1 MSDDPIPPP
10 PPEQPAPL
18 SPPASDMSVPPTSMV
33 GGISKDETNFAMFT
47 HLAGL
52 LDLTSIPGGGLIGPL
67 VLWLIK
73 KDTMPFVDDQGK
85 EAVNFH
91 ITVAFALLVS
101 WGLTF
106 VCIGIPLLIAVGLA
120 SIIFSIIGA
129 IAASKGEA
137 YRYPCTLR
145 LLK

>member
-1 MSDDPIPPP
+1 MSDDAAPPP
-10 PPEQPAPL
+10 PPPDPAPASTPAPSPT
-18 SPPASDMSVPPTSMV
+18 SPPASATGTP
-33 GGISKDETNFAMFT
+33 SKEELDFAMFT

-67 VLWLIK
+67 IMWLIK

-91 ITVAFALLVS
+91 ITVAIAMLVS
-101 WGLTF
+101 WALVF
-106 VCIGIPLLIAVGLA
+106 ACIGVVMLVVVGVA
-120 SIIFSIIGA
+120 SIVFSIIGA

-137 YRYPCTLR
+137 YRYPLTLR
-145 LLK
+145 LVK

>member
-10 PPEQPAPL
+10 PPPEPAPTSAPATDIA
-18 SPPASDMSVPPTSMV
+18 SPPAPVV
-33 GGISKDETNFAMFT
+33 GAASKDEQNFAMFT

-91 ITVAFALLVS
+91 ITIAIALLVS
-101 WGLTF
+101 WCLTF
-106 VCIGIPLLIAVGLA
+106 FCIGIPMLIAVGIA
-120 SIIFSIIGA
+120 SIVFSIIGA
-129 IAASKGEA
+129 IAASKGEV
-137 YRYPCTLR
+137 YRYPLTLR
-145 LLK
+145 LVK

>member
-1 MSDDPIPPP
+1 MSDDPAPPP
-10 PPEQPAPL
+10 PPEPPPPEPAPTGQ
-18 SPPASDMSVPPTSMV
+18 SSGAPPPPAGAP
-33 GGISKDETNFAMFT
+33 SKDETNFAMFT

-52 LDLTSIPGGGLIGPL
+52 LELTSVPGGGLIGPL

-91 ITVAFALLVS
+91 ITTTIAVVVS
-101 WGLTF
+101 WGLSF
-106 VCIGIPLLIAVGLA
+106 FCIGIPLLIAV
-120 SIIFSIIGA
+120 IIGSVVFSIIAA

-137 YRYPCTLR
+137 YRYPFTLR